1 VEIIALNSVPDEGG
15 AYGGARQVGPI
26 GDILDINPITAG
38 NGTYDANLLSDAQL
52 IIGKSE
58 IANSSLHFGTTN
70 ITDDIVNWAENNTVL
85 DNVMDNHGYYFVK
98 GGDSMGHIMKG
109 NIGLFISAGEN
120 IRVNGFNI
128 DTVTSKGSAVG
139 PDALGV
145 YQGGDARGIIVTG
158 STNID
163 LDSSVITSVTT
174 ENTNATAQ
182 DIQVLGTSSVKKDG
196 VPI

>member
-1 VEIIALNSVPDEGG
+1 
-15 AYGGARQVGPI
+15 
-26 GDILDINPITAG
+26 
-38 NGTYDANLLSDAQL
+38 
-52 IIGKSE
+52 
-58 IANSSLHFGTTN
+58 
-70 ITDDIVNWAENNTVL
+70 
-85 DNVMDNHGYYFVK
+85 
-98 GGDSMGHIMKG
+98 MKG

>member
-1 VEIIALNSVPDEGG
+1 MEIIALNSVPDEGG
-15 AYGGARQVGPI
+15 AYGGSRQVGPI
-26 GDILDINPITAG
+26 GDILDINSITAG
-38 NGTYDANLLSDAQL
+38 NGTYSSSLLSDAQL

-70 ITDDIVNWAENNTVL
+70 ITDDIVNWAESNTVL
-85 DNVMDNHGYYFVK
+85 SSEMENHGYYFIK

-120 IRVNGFNI
+120 IRVNGFKI

-139 PDALGV
+139 PDQEGI
-145 YQGGDARGIIVTG
+145 YQGGNARGVIVTG

-174 ENTNATAQ
+174 ENSNSNAQ
-182 DIQVLGTSSVKKDG
+182 YIEVLGTSSVKKDS
-196 VPI
+196 VSI